1 MSDLTHLLNA
11 RQNGDPAAAE
21 ELLRLVYDELRKVA
35 ASKMAKEAPG
45 HTLQPTALVH
55 EAWLR
60 LVGNAAPRWDGRA
73 HFFAAAAEAMRRILI
88 ESARRK
94 RALRHG
100 GTLQRVDLEEAEVV
114 APSTEDELWAVNDA
128 LEKLSAEDPQLA
140 ELVKLRFFVGLTNK
154 ETAGVLGIAEPTAER
169 WWAFS
174 RAWLREEI
182 RPSKEPRK
190 EGGESKNTTD
200 GTSLKG
206 RPTQR

>member
-60 LVGNAAPRWDGRA
+60 LVGNAAPRW
-73 HFFAAAAEAMRRILI
+73 
-88 ESARRK
+88 
-94 RALRHG
+94 ALRHG